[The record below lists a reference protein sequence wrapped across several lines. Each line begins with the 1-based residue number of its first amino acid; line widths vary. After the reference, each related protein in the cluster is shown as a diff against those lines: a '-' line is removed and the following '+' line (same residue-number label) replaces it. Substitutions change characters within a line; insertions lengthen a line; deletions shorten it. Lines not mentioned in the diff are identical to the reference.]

1 MRTAR
6 SGGAFIG
13 CSNYPECRYTRPF
26 GPPNPEGDDGTAI
39 GPDGKMLGVDPD
51 TSEPVTLRDGR
62 FGPYVQLGDATE
74 DNPKPKRASLPKG
87 WQADAM
93 DIDKAL
99 KLLSLPRMVGPHPED
114 GAPVEAAIGRFGPY
128 VSYKAKEA
136 AKPLYANLP
145 DVEEVWTIG
154 MNRAVELL
162 AAKAAGRS
170 GRGSAAAPL
179 KELGEHPEHGG
190 PIQVMPGRYG
200 PYVKWDKVN
209 ATIPK
214 DIAPEAVTL
223 EQAVEWIAE
232 KAAKAPAKGKAK
244 AKAAKPKA
252 AKTTKTKTAAKPKAK
267 AATKKT

>member
-1 MRTAR
+1 MAGSAPMSNWAR
-6 SGGAFIG
+6 
-13 CSNYPECRYTRPF
+13 RP
-26 GPPNPEGDDGTAI
+26 
-39 GPDGKMLGVDPD
+39 
-51 TSEPVTLRDGR
+51 
-62 FGPYVQLGDATE
+62 E

-87 WQADAM
+87 WSAEAM
-93 DIDKAL
+93 DIEQAL
-99 KLLSLPRMVGPHPED
+99 KLLSLPRMVGAHPED

-145 DVEEVWTIG
+145 EVDEVWTIG

-190 PIQVMPGRYG
+190 PVQVMAGRYG

-209 ATIPK
+209 ATLPK
-214 DIAPEAVTL
+214 DVEPGALSL
-223 EQAVEWIAE
+223 EQAVELIAE
-232 KAAKAPAKGKAK
+232 KAAKGGKGKAK
-244 AKAAKPKA
+244 AKAPAKAKAAAKPKA
-252 AKTTKTKTAAKPKAK
+252 AASRRLRQSRKRSPRPKPPRKRPDGCTERPKNARFSGRRTRVFRPPLQTAAFPLDRPAR
-267 AATKKT
+267 AMT